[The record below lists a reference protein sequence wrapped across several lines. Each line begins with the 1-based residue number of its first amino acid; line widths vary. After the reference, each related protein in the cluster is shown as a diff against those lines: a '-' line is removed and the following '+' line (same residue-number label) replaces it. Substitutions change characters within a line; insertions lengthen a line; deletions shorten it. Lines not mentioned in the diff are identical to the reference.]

1 VLVRRTLLPAL
12 GALALLLLLACGGG
26 PRLTGTSLG
35 NDPAPDF
42 HLRDSSGQAYSLDQ
56 FRGHVV
62 VLTFMYSTCPDYCP
76 LEAELLRQADEA
88 AGHPRDV
95 VYLAVS
101 VDPVGDTPQNIA
113 KFEQEHQ
120 LGELGGRWHYLVG
133 DPQELAAV
141 WRSYYIGVT
150 PGLPPGEAG
159 HTSAIY
165 FIDKDGRR
173 RALSELDVRAEDLAR
188 DELLLA
194 RG

>member
-1 VLVRRTLLPAL
+1 VLLGLCGLAL
-12 GALALLLLLACGGG
+12 GTLLACSGGQ
-26 PRLTGTSLG
+26 RLTGTSL
-35 NDPAPDF
+35 NDDRAPDF
-42 HLRDSSGQAYSLDQ
+42 HLRDSSGQLYSLDQ
-56 FRGHVV
+56 FRGNVV

-88 AGHPRDV
+88 AGHPKNV

-113 KFEQEHQ
+113 TFEREHQ
-120 LGELGGRWHYLVG
+120 LDELGDRWHYLVG
-133 DPQELAAV
+133 NPGELASV

-150 PGLPPGEAG
+150 PGLPPGSAG

-165 FIDKDGRR
+165 FIDKQGRR
-173 RALSELDVRAEDLAR
+173 RVLTELDVRAEDIAR
-188 DELLLA
+188 NELVLA